1 MNRPEKNEYAEY
13 YHKYVEK
20 VPQGNIV
27 DVLDDQLNSI
37 VNFFS
42 RITEEKS
49 KHRYAPGKWSI
60 KEVLGHIMDAE
71 RVFAYRVLRFSRGDE
86 KSLLS
91 FDENQY
97 ISNSTY
103 DSVPL
108 QLIVEEFS
116 YIRKANIRMFKNLS
130 DEMWMKKGIASN
142 NPVTVRGLAYI
153 IAGHAQH
160 HINVIEERY
169 L

>member
-1 MNRPEKNEYAEY
+1 MNRPERNEYAEY

-27 DVLDDQLNSI
+27 DILDDQLNSI

-42 RITEEKS
+42 HITEEKS

-71 RVFAYRVLRFSRGDE
+71 RVFAYRALRFSRGDE
-86 KSLLS
+86 KPLLS
-91 FDENQY
+91 FEENQY
-97 ISNSTY
+97 IAGSTY
-103 DSVPL
+103 DSTPL
-108 QLIVEEFS
+108 QLLVEEFS
-116 YIRKANIRMFKNLS
+116 YIRKANIHMFKNFS

-153 IAGHAQH
+153 IAGHTQH
-160 HINVIEERY
+160 HINIIEERY

>member
-27 DVLDDQLNSI
+27 DILDGQLNSI

-42 RITEEKS
+42 QITEEKS

-60 KEVLGHIMDAE
+60 KGVLGHIMDAE
-71 RVFAYRVLRFSRGDE
+71 RVFAYRALRFSRGDE
-86 KSLLS
+86 KPLLT

-97 ISNSTY
+97 VANSTY

-108 QLIVEEFS
+108 HLLVEEFS
-116 YIRKANIRMFKNLS
+116 YIRKANIHMFKNLS

-142 NPVTVRGLAYI
+142 NPVSVRALAYI
-153 IAGHAQH
+153 IAGHTQH
-160 HINVIEERY
+160 HINIIEERY